1 MASEPLEIRQQKK
14 ILRTIAR
21 LKHSLAADRE
31 IEELLEQYAKLGAD
45 AVVPRLETN
54 LSELLAES

>member
-14 ILRTIAR
+14 ILRTLAR

-31 IEELLEQYAKLGAD
+31 IEEMLEQYARLGTEG
-45 AVVPRLETN
+45 VVPRLETN
-54 LSELLAES
+54 LNELLNQS

>member
-21 LKHSLAADRE
+21 LKYSLAADRE
-31 IEELLEQYAKLGAD
+31 IEELLEQHAQLGAG
-45 AVVPRLETN
+45 AMVPRLETS
-54 LSELLAES
+54 LAELLKGQ